1 MRATR
6 LHLALLALILALGP
20 AVADAQQQSLKAP
33 FVKSAIPVDPGWS
46 GWKAAPS
53 LEVALGPQA
62 VTQPWNLT
70 PSIKRLAVQAV
81 HNGTWIAFRLTWKD
95 ATRDSVMHTDTFRDA
110 VALMVPVGKTA
121 AITMGAPKERVLILH
136 WKADWQED
144 IDKTFQDV
152 AQLYPNAWIDWY
164 PFVVGEP
171 PYDMTAWTNLEAQRY
186 MTGWVVGNPRSQ
198 PQKRVSVEEQIA
210 EGPGTVTTNPR
221 QSAVGKGV
229 YANGEWTVVIARP
242 FVTGDPN
249 DPSWGPGEEMLVAFA
264 VWDGGK
270 GEIGPR
276 KGYVDWVRMNLRPG
290 GG

>member
-1 MRATR
+1 MRTR
-6 LHLALLALILALGP
+6 FQLALGIAILLLGT
-20 AVADAQQQSLKAP
+20 AVGETQQLDAP
-33 FVKSAIPVDPGWS
+33 FIKGTIPVDPLWNGWE
-46 GWKAAPS
+46 GVPAIQGTIK
-53 LEVALGPQA
+53 PQDQ
-62 VTQPWNLT
+62 VRPWNLA
-70 PSIKRLAVQAV
+70 PSIKGLTIKAV
-81 HNGTWIAFRLTWKD
+81 HNGTWIAFLLVWKD
-95 ATRDSVMHTDTFRDA
+95 ATRDVVMYLDKFRDA
-110 VALMVPVGKTA
+110 VAVMVPVKESTDIA
-121 AITMGAPKERVLILH
+121 MGEPGRPVLQFH

-210 EGPGTVTTNPR
+210 EGPGTVTTTPR

-249 DPSWGPGEEMLVAFA
+249 DPSWGPGEETLVAFA

>member
-1 MRATR
+1 MRTR
-6 LHLALLALILALGP
+6 FQLALGIAILLLGT
-20 AVADAQQQSLKAP
+20 AVGETQQLDAP
-33 FVKSAIPVDPGWS
+33 FIKGTIPVDPLWNGWE
-46 GWKAAPS
+46 GVPAIQAAIK
-53 LEVALGPQA
+53 PQDQ
-62 VTQPWNLT
+62 VKPWNLA
-70 PSIKRLAVQAV
+70 PSIKGLTIKAV
-81 HNGTWIAFRLTWKD
+81 HNGTWIAFLLVWKD
-95 ATRDSVMHTDTFRDA
+95 ATRDVVMYLDKFRDA
-110 VALMVPVGKTA
+110 VAVMVPVKESTDIA
-121 AITMGAPKERVLILH
+121 MGEPGRPVLQFH

-210 EGPGTVTTNPR
+210 EGPGTVTTTPR

>member
-1 MRATR
+1 MRTR
-6 LHLALLALILALGP
+6 FQLALGI
-20 AVADAQQQSLKAP
+20 AVLLLGTAVGETQQLDAP
-33 FVKSAIPVDPGWS
+33 FIKGTIPVDPLWNGWE
-46 GWKAAPS
+46 GVPPIQATIK
-53 LEVALGPQA
+53 PQDQ
-62 VTQPWNLT
+62 VRPWNLA
-70 PSIKRLAVQAV
+70 PSIKGLTIKAV
-81 HNGTWIAFRLTWKD
+81 HNGSWIAFLLVWKD
-95 ATRDSVMHTDTFRDA
+95 ATKDTVMYLDKFRDA
-110 VALMVPVGKTA
+110 VAVMVPVKESTDIA
-121 AITMGAPKERVLILH
+121 MGEPGRPVLQFH

-210 EGPGTVTTNPR
+210 EGPGTVTTTPR